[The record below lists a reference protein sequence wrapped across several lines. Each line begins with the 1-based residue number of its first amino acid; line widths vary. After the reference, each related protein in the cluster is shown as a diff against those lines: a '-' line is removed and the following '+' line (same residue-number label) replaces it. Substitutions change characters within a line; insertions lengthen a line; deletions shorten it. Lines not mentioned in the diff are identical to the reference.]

1 MKTKI
6 ESGFD
11 RLLNA
16 AEHLAIVALAI
27 VVMVKYVEY
36 NKRIDRLEHY
46 NHQLRVENQEL
57 EKRLFES
64 KQKILPTFG
73 RYEMSNDTIK
83 H

>member
-16 AEHLAIVALAI
+16 AEHLAIVALVI

-36 NKRIDRLEHY
+36 NTRIDRLEHY

>member
-16 AEHLAIVALAI
+16 AEHLAIVALVI

-57 EKRLFES
+57 EKRLFDS